1 MNYDELE
8 YNLYTIANCDPNEN
22 EKNIK
27 KKIIKLLKFFHPD
40 KNNKLEDKIYNHI
53 ILANEI
59 LLNIDKRKEYDL
71 YLTEKHKDYNDL
83 KNDFNNQNI
92 NYFDYNKDQAI
103 INFNKM
109 NDSLN
114 KYHNYQ
120 NYQNNNDI
128 LLTDTEYL
136 NNFKK
141 SRDVIFN
148 NIEKINIK
156 NNEDFNK
163 QFDEIKNKIN
173 NNIIYNNEVIPIN
186 NNNDNTLL
194 LINFNKLYIENNNEN
209 NINNSFYL

>member
-8 YNLYTIANCDPNEN
+8 YNLYTIVNCDPNEN

-40 KNNKLEDKIYNHI
+40 KNCNLEDKIYNHI

-71 YLTEKHKDYNDL
+71 YLTEKYKDYNDL

-103 INFNKM
+103 INFNKI

-114 KYHNYQ
+114 KYHNY
-120 NYQNNNDI
+120 NNNNDI
-128 LLTDTEYL
+128 LLTDTDYL
-136 NNFKK
+136 NNLKK
-141 SRDVIFN
+141 SRDIIFN
-148 NIEKINIK
+148 NIEKVNIK
-156 NNEDFNK
+156 NNEEFNK

-173 NNIIYNNEVIPIN
+173 NNIIYNNEIIPIN
-186 NNNDNTLL
+186 NNNNDTLL
-194 LINFNKLYIENNNEN
+194 LVNFNKLYIENNNEN

>member
-40 KNNKLEDKIYNHI
+40 KNNKLEGKIYNHI

-92 NYFDYNKDQAI
+92 NYFDYNKDQAM
-103 INFNKM
+103 INFNKI

-114 KYHNYQ
+114 KYH

-194 LINFNKLYIENNNEN
+194 LVNFNKLYIENNNEN